1 MVEIKK
7 IKKFIPDATDVLVF
21 AGIGLIGTGTWQIS
35 PPISLIIVGTL
46 FLLLALTPYIAELI
60 KARK

>member
-1 MVEIKK
+1 ML
-7 IKKFIPDATDVLVF
+7 PDATDIFVF
-21 AGIGLIGTGTWQIS
+21 TGIGLIGTGTWQMS
-35 PPISLIIVGTL
+35 PPISLILVGSL